1 MEFYYYYDEKVTVW
15 RRSHFAIEAE
25 SQEEADAMAVEDMI
39 EPWGIE
45 LYDSDYILET
55 EEGISPENNA
65 GKSTIELYSE
75 KDEDNP
81 LYENGK

>member
-15 RRSHFAIEAE
+15 RRNHFTIEAE
-25 SQEEADAMAVEDMI
+25 SQEKADAMAIEDMI
-39 EPWGIE
+39 EPWEIE
-45 LYDSDYILET
+45 VDEGEYIFET

-65 GKSTIELYSE
+65 GKSTIELYSKE
-75 KDEDNP
+75 DEDNP